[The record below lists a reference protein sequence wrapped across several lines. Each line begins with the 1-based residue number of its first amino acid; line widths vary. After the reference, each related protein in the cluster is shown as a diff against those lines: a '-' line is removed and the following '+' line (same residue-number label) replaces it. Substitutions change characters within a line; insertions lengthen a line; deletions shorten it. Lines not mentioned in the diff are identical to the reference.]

1 MRDGLLASFEDPEA
15 LVAAARAIRDAGYR
29 ELDAFTPYPI
39 PFLEDVLDVPRSI
52 VPTITLL
59 GGIFGACFGYWFQY
73 YSRVTAYP
81 LDVGGRPL
89 NPWPTFIPITFE
101 MTVLFAGLCA
111 FFACFALCKL
121 PRLYHPLFEI
131 DRFRA
136 ASIDGFFLAVDA
148 ADPLFDRDATEA
160 ALRSAGALT
169 VDGVGGYR

>member
-1 MRDGLLASFEDPEA
+1 MRDGLLASFADPES
-15 LVAAARAIRDAGYR
+15 LVAAARAMRSAGYR

-39 PFLEDVLDVPRSI
+39 PMLEDELHVPRSR
-52 VPTITLL
+52 VPLITLL
-59 GGIFGACFGYWFQY
+59 GGMFGASFGYWFQY

-111 FFACFALCKL
+111 FFACFTLCKL
-121 PRLYHPLFEI
+121 PRLYHPLFEVE
-131 DRFRA
+131 RFRA

-148 ADPLFDRDATEA
+148 EDPRFDREATEA
-160 ALRSAGALT
+160 ALLSTGALT
-169 VDGVGGYR
+169 IDSIGGRR